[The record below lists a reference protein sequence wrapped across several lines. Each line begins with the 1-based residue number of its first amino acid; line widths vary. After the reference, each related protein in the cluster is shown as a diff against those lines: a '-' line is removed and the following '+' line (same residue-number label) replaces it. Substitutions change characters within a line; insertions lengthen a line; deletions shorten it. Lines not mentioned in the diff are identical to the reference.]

1 MAPSL
6 LAAALLLMNAQDARD
21 GRPVRLVVAPQTG
34 GVIVQVVGESAH
46 PVVASYALEAA
57 GGGNR
62 TTQRGTARLQ
72 PNVPVT
78 LMTLTLTSGQEWSAR
93 LRVEP
98 ADAEP
103 YEDVRSGSADEG
115 RHP

>member
-6 LAAALLLMNAQDARD
+6 LAAALLLMTAQDAPD
-21 GRPVRLVVAPQTG
+21 ERPVRLVIAPQTG
-34 GVIVQVVGESAH
+34 GVIVQVVGNSAH

-103 YEDVRSGSADEG
+103 YEDVRSGSADGE
-115 RHP
+115 PQP